1 MILRRAIRRLCR
13 PQVRSSSTMVQ
24 LKPQVISAAS
34 LLGSDKQSETV
45 AGGSPLKKVVQQK
58 SSISKPK
65 RILEVYAEF
74 QHQHPDHFILLQV
87 GDFFEVYGEDAIRA
101 SRILDIGLTSA
112 PSKSTA
118 GGEAVPMTGVPV
130 RSVETYVERFIKA
143 GHSVVLCEQFPSSKS
158 TRMDRRITR
167 IITPGTITEE
177 SLLDGGV
184 NNFLLAIVPCETGY
198 GLAWIDISTGF
209 FRLASCPGEDVADEL
224 ARINPRE
231 VLIPSGTPLDPLLA
245 RLKASVHPIKT
256 DQVDGV
262 KQIGDL
268 YERIFSSPDEDT
280 TDGFDH
286 CQLAK
291 FDKAEL
297 QASAHLLKY
306 VLATQLDKRPY
317 IEFPSV
323 DDRRATMR
331 IDAASFKSLEV
342 LKSNSAELDSSL
354 LNTTNHTLTAAGSRL
369 LARWLRNPI
378 SPNYIFILCI
388 EL

>member
-1 MILRRAIRRLCR
+1 
-13 PQVRSSSTMVQ
+13 MVQ
-24 LKPQVISAAS
+24 LKPQVIAAAS
-34 LLGSDKQSETV
+34 LLGSSQQTDTGV
-45 AGGSPLKKVVQQK
+45 GGQVKKVVQQK
-58 SSISKPK
+58 CSISKPK

-74 QHQHPDHFILLQV
+74 QHQHPDHFVLLQV

-143 GHSVVLCEQFPSSKS
+143 GHSVVLCEQFPSSKAGS

-177 SLLDGGV
+177 SLLDSGV
-184 NNFLLAIVPCETGY
+184 NNFLLAIVPCGASY
-198 GLAWIDISTGF
+198 GLAWIDISTGY
-209 FRLASCPGEDVADEL
+209 FRLASCPGEEVADEL

-245 RLKASVHPIKT
+245 RLKASVHLIKT
-256 DQVDGV
+256 VHVDGF
-262 KQIGDL
+262 KEIGAL
-268 YERIFSSPDEDT
+268 FERIFSSLDDDNA
-280 TDGFDH
+280 DGFDH

-297 QASAHLLKY
+297 QASAHLLRY

-323 DDRRATMR
+323 DDRRVTMR

-354 LNTTNHTLTAAGSRL
+354 LTTINHTLTAAGSRL
-369 LARWLRNPI
+369 LARWLRTPPFFLSRTYLQLCRVTLNRLEHYQ
-378 SPNYIFILCI
+378 SPTRLH
-388 EL
+388 